1 MTAGRKTVGVL
12 INGFD
17 QSYQQNVRAGVED
30 AARALDIDVFYL
42 NSGSLDSPYDHERMR
57 NELHRFIRPRVIDGF
72 FVVSTTVSSYS
83 GPDAL
88 ANAFKDL
95 YANVPVVVLGSPWP
109 GVSSL
114 AVDNRHGVREVMTHL
129 IERHGRRRFVFVSG
143 LGDNHDGNERR
154 DAFFDTLAEYGLEPA
169 DPNPVRGDFVYEVAL
184 SEFRK
189 WLDRGISFDAVVA
202 ANDESAFACF
212 DAMRERGVRV
222 PDDVSLAG
230 FDDIDN
236 SRFYDVPLT
245 TVRQPLRELA
255 RESVMTLGR
264 MIVDG
269 EPPSHRVFP
278 TRAVIRQS
286 CGCCSGS
293 ARSSYDLGTGG
304 SSLSA
309 LDGFEADLRAVRTAL
324 CALREG
330 NLTPDGFIAEFQ
342 AFLHG
347 VQPDPKR
354 FAAIEEFVTGL
365 ERLAS
370 DGPGNANVCPCELAL
385 SRARILVV
393 QKAEAYQANRMIMH
407 RQRDRMI
414 QYTVARLMTSFSLE
428 SLLQRTEAL
437 LGEIGIQN
445 VFISLFEPG
454 TDNERAN
461 LVFAYRDGARVS
473 LPSGGIPFPT
483 ERFVPEG
490 IVPAGKRFGLFVD
503 TLFHEDLLL
512 GLLVLDIDIEAETW
526 GDVITSQLRSA
537 LRASLLMEDFVAKD
551 DRLNVAFRELSAR
564 ADELERANRQI
575 REDHERLLSAEKMA
589 SLGRLTAG
597 IAHEMNTPL
606 AAVRASL
613 SELGKLV
620 GEYRASAGDGE
631 VTVADHL
638 AIADDMERSV
648 DIARRSAERASG
660 FIRSIKGQ
668 TRQSGTAEPGV
679 RFDLSKAIT
688 DSLVLLAHELRRGG
702 CGVEFWS
709 PEFPIMAT
717 GKPDRLVQVI
727 TNLVM
732 NAIDAMA
739 PAGGT
744 VSISL
749 GEEGGN
755 AVLTVSDTGSGMDQE
770 TRSRIFDPLFTTKPF
785 GVGTGL
791 GLTIVHD
798 IITGDFC
805 GTIDVSSVPGK
816 GTTFSVTIPLIEAL
830 NRGRFQ
836 ETVNGAK
843 IP

>member
-30 AARALDIDVFYL
+30 AANALDIDVFYL
-42 NSGSLDSPYDHERMR
+42 NSGSIDTPYPHERMR
-57 NELHRFIRPRVIDGF
+57 NELHRFIRPTAIDGF
-72 FVVSTTVSSYS
+72 FAVSTTVSSFS
-83 GPDAL
+83 GPDGL
-88 ANAFKDL
+88 ANTFKDL
-95 YANVPVVVLGSPWP
+95 YASVPVVVLGSPAP
-109 GVSSL
+109 GVSSFS
-114 AVDNRHGVREVMTHL
+114 VDNRYGVREVMTHL

-169 DPNPVRGDFVYEVAL
+169 DPEPIRGDFNYDIAIA
-184 SEFRK
+184 EFRK
-189 WLDRGISFDAVVA
+189 WLLRDVSFDAVVA

-212 DAMRERGVRV
+212 DAMRERGIRV

-255 RESVMTLGR
+255 REAVATLGL
-264 MIVDG
+264 MISKG
-269 EPPSHRVFP
+269 APPVHRVFP

-286 CGCCSGS
+286 CGCFSGS
-293 ARSSYDLGTGG
+293 ARSSYDLGTVG
-304 SSLSA
+304 SSLAA
-309 LDGFEADLRAVRTAL
+309 LAGFEDDLRSVRTAFG
-324 CALREG
+324 ALREG
-330 NLTPDGFIAEFQ
+330 HSSPGEFIAEFQ
-342 AFLHG
+342 TFLHG

-354 FAAIEEFVTGL
+354 FAAIEEFVSDL
-365 ERLAS
+365 ERFSA
-370 DGPGNANVCPCELAL
+370 DGPENASVCPRELAL
-385 SRARILVV
+385 ARARILVV

-414 QYTVARLMTSFSLE
+414 QYSVARLMTSFSLE
-428 SLLQRTEAL
+428 SLLLRTEAL
-437 LGEIGIQN
+437 LGEIGIKN

-454 TDNERAN
+454 TDNERMS

-473 LPSGGIPFPT
+473 LPPGGIPFPT

-490 IVPAGKRFGLFVD
+490 IVSAEKRFGLFVD
-503 TLFHEDLLL
+503 TLFHEDILL

-537 LRASLLMEDFVAKD
+537 LRASLLMEELVAKD
-551 DRLNVAFRELSAR
+551 ERLNVAFRELSAR

-575 REDHERLLSAEKMA
+575 REDHERLLAAEKMA

-613 SELGKLV
+613 SELGNLV
-620 GEYRASAGDGE
+620 GEYRASAGDSE

-668 TRQSGTAEPGV
+668 TRQSDSSEPGV

-688 DSLVLLAHELRRGG
+688 DSLVLLAHELKRGG

-709 PEFPIMAT
+709 PEFAVMVT

-749 GEEGGN
+749 GEEGAN
-755 AVLTVSDTGSGMDQE
+755 AILTVSDTGSGMDQE
-770 TRSRIFDPLFTTKPF
+770 TRGRIFDPLFTTKPF

-791 GLTIVHD
+791 GLTIVRD

-805 GTIDVSSVPGK
+805 GTIDVSSVPGE
-816 GTTFSVTIPLIEAL
+816 GTTFTVTIPLIKAL
-830 NRGRFQ
+830 NPHRF
-836 ETVNGAK
+836 
-843 IP
+843 